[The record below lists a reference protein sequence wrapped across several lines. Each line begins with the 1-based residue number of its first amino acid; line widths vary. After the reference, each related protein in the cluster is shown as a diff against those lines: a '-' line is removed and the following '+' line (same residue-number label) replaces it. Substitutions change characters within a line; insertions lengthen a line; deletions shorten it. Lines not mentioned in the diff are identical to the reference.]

1 MFNFESN
8 IFSGVS
14 YLCQSSFG
22 TTQETFSKIL
32 EKTRSLF
39 YHCFDS
45 SGLFLEVL
53 VFLFSPCF
61 GLVMCWV
68 FFFFKPEF
76 QMMTLLSPKVLV
88 KK

>member
-68 FFFFKPEF
+68 FFFKPEF